1 MTKLNLTFVSDWG
14 SSKSSQQVGREP
26 CSNRARPGAGCALEK
41 SAQWFPRPGLA
52 SVESGVGGLKD
63 SNAVPRSQGGH
74 GPALGF

>member
-41 SAQWFPRPGLA
+41 SAQWFPRPGRGGG
-52 SVESGVGGLKD
+52 GVSAGSQLLKGGNL
-63 SNAVPRSQGGH
+63 
-74 GPALGF
+74 